1 MQAAHM
7 SSKPLKIHLGP
18 GWNRFSTRRGDLELL
33 GTVQDGMTIG
43 ALGRLADGRYVQVN
57 GDIERALNSSRV
69 KMTLAKAESVG
80 RPRPTHRAAVRQAAA
95 QLSAPVVVVK
105 RRRIPL
111 AVPANLEPSLDTT
124 E

>member
-1 MQAAHM
+1 M

-18 GWNRFSTRRGDLELL
+18 GWSRFSLRRGDLELL

-43 ALGRLADGRYVQVN
+43 ALGLRPDGRYVQVN

-69 KMTLAKAESVG
+69 KLTLAKSDPVK
-80 RPRPTHRAAVRQAAA
+80 PRPLPASHAASAKPTTTQ
-95 QLSAPVVVVK
+95 SPAPVVVVK

-111 AVPANLEPSLDTT
+111 TTSANQDPSV
-124 E
+124 EAPR

>member
-1 MQAAHM
+1 M
-7 SSKPLKIHLGP
+7 SSKLLKIHLGP
-18 GWNRFSTRRGDLELL
+18 DWNRFSLRRGDLELL

-43 ALGRLADGRYVQVN
+43 AFGRHPDGRYVQVN
-57 GDIERALNSSRV
+57 GDVERTLNASRV
-69 KMTLAKAESVG
+69 KLALAKAEPG
-80 RPRPTHRAAVRQAAA
+80 RLRRPRPAPRATATPPPATVI
-95 QLSAPVVVVK
+95 VVK